1 MRLPRLTPTNRK
13 DTMTN
18 KLRAA
23 FRAARTVIT
32 SMADIVRPRFFISR
46 YHAALWEIENTWI
59 KEYEEDNAD
68 WDHEDGPNDRD

>member
-1 MRLPRLTPTNRK
+1 MNTTSRK
-13 DTMTN
+13 DTMIN
-18 KLRAA
+18 RLRAV

-46 YHAALWEIENTWI
+46 YRAALWEIENTWI

-68 WDHEDGPNDRD
+68 WEHEDGPNDRD